1 MPIAIVTGAGSGL
14 GQNIALALANNA
26 YMVYGTAF
34 NDQEV
39 ELLHQQS
46 KGKVML
52 KVCDITSQNDI
63 DAFADFFKSKETH
76 GLDVLINNAGI
87 LTPGP
92 LEIIPIQSI
101 IKEFDVNTFGLLRI
115 VNAFLPVLRL
125 SKGKIIQISTISV
138 DQPSAFNAPSSASKS
153 AAEIFT
159 ELYGAELEKFGIK
172 THIAVC
178 GNMQTGGP
186 KKVQKALNQMMLSMS
201 DQEQQLYG
209 QAFQDFTNRMMAG
222 QNLGLD
228 PALAAKEIVDLI
240 DHPDAPLRIAIGDDA
255 RRILHQE

>member
-138 DQPSAFNAPSSASKS
+138 DQPSAFNAP
-153 AAEIFT
+153 
-159 ELYGAELEKFGIK
+159 
-172 THIAVC
+172 
-178 GNMQTGGP
+178 
-186 KKVQKALNQMMLSMS
+186 
-201 DQEQQLYG
+201 
-209 QAFQDFTNRMMAG
+209 
-222 QNLGLD
+222 
-228 PALAAKEIVDLI
+228 
-240 DHPDAPLRIAIGDDA
+240 
-255 RRILHQE
+255 